1 MSEGQVTTFDL
12 DLTRVG
18 VVVVEGSFL
27 LSGAPGVGWVAT
39 LSRPPNQRQV
49 ASDVVDSQG
58 SFRLELDEPGAY
70 RLQIVGQWEDSPHFF
85 LIQAL
90 ELSEGTQV
98 WSRDLSMGRVEGTTA
113 FDPGDR
119 LNYSWSGDEELSVF
133 CGFSPSESGTFGL
146 PVPAGP
152 GILRRASQ
160 DGQGPEREIDVQ
172 AGATLRVDL
181 Q

>member
-1 MSEGQVTTFDL
+1 M
-12 DLTRVG
+12 
-18 VVVVEGSFL
+18 
-27 LSGAPGVGWVAT
+27 
-39 LSRPPNQRQV
+39 
-49 ASDVVDSQG
+49 VDSQG

-70 RLQIVGQWEDSPHFF
+70 RLQIVGQWEDSPVFF
-85 LIQAL
+85 VMQ
-90 ELSEGTQV
+90 ELQLGVGTRN

-113 FDPGDR
+113 FAPGDR

-133 CGFSPSESGTFGL
+133 CGFSPSESGTFSL

-152 GILRRASQ
+152 GVLKRVSQ
-160 DGQGPEREIDVQ
+160 DGQGPERVIEVQ